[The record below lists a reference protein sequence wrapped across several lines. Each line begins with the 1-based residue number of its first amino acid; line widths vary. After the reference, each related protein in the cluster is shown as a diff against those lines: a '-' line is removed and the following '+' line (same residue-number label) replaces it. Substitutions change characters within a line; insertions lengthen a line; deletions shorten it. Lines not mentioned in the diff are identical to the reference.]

1 MTVIGF
7 GNSNRLGRRIVVVG
21 SVGFESPSSGLEQCV
36 GDVDTFSV
44 KNLGKVDGDPFSN
57 AAGFVTW

>member
-21 SVGFESPSSGLEQCV
+21 SVGFESPSSGLEQC
-36 GDVDTFSV
+36 
-44 KNLGKVDGDPFSN
+44 LGKVDGDPFPN